1 MKKKPQEAFR
11 KSDKIVR
18 VVSSAKFI
26 ISLAVIIGVGTFLA
40 WQYHNTTN
48 ADRVFW
54 GMVDE
59 NLQTSAYSR
68 NTVQKS
74 GSQTVTQVIQ
84 TETSP
89 KQLIYSQTVFEQTG
103 VDSATAITENIGTPT
118 EDYVR
123 YNSIVTSQKS
133 ANGDPLDFSDVVG
146 QWAAAGSS
154 ADGETTGQ
162 QYNQAVLGI
171 IPTGNLS
178 SAERRAIIKTMK
190 EQGTYQYSVV
200 ETKRTWPFGRPNY
213 TFQVTVNPE
222 GYITTLKQFAK
233 EVGLNHL
240 EQVQPADYASSQK
253 LTFIVSVDGWTHQ
266 MTRADQNQ
274 GARSETISGRNLKN
288 SLPSAPTETIPVDE
302 LQARLQS
309 VQ

>member
-1 MKKKPQEAFR
+1 MKKKSQAASR
-11 KSDKIVR
+11 KSDKIIR
-18 VVSSAKFI
+18 ALSSTKFI
-26 ISLAVIIGVGTFLA
+26 VSAALIVAIATFVA

-74 GSQTVTQVIQ
+74 GSQSVTQVIQ
-84 TETSP
+84 TATSP
-89 KQLIYSQTVFEQTG
+89 NQRIYSQTVFEQTG
-103 VDSATAITENIGTPT
+103 VDSATAVTENIGTPT

-133 ANGDPLDFSDVVG
+133 TDGGPLDFSNVVG
-146 QWAAAGSS
+146 KWAAAGSS
-154 ADGETTGQ
+154 VDGGTTGQ

-178 SAERRAIIKTMK
+178 AADRRAIIKTMK
-190 EQGTYQYSVV
+190 DQGTYQYTVV

-213 TFQVTVNPE
+213 TFQVTVNPV
-222 GYITTLKQFAK
+222 GYINSLKQFASI
-233 EVGLNHL
+233 VGLNHL
-240 EQVQPADYASSQK
+240 EQVQSADYASSQK
-253 LTFIVSVDGWTHQ
+253 MTFIVSVDGWTHQ

-274 GARSETISGRNLKN
+274 GARSETVSGRNLKKT
-288 SLPSAPTETIPVDE
+288 LPSAPTETIPVDE
-302 LQARLQS
+302 LQSRLQS

>member
-1 MKKKPQEAFR
+1 MKKKPQEASR
-11 KSDKIVR
+11 KSDKIVQ
-18 VVSSAKFI
+18 VLSSAKFI
-26 ISLAVIIGVGTFLA
+26 ISVAVIIGVSTFLA

-68 NTVQKS
+68 NTVQKN
-74 GSQTVTQVIQ
+74 GSQSVTQVIQ
-84 TETSP
+84 TATSP
-89 KQLIYSQTVFEQTG
+89 QQLIYSQTVFQQTG

-133 ANGDPLDFSDVVG
+133 ANGGQLDFSDVVG
-146 QWAAAGSS
+146 KWAAAGSG
-154 ADGETTGQ
+154 AGGETTGQ

-190 EQGTYQYSVV
+190 DQGTYRYSVI
-200 ETKRTWPFGRPNY
+200 ETKRTWPFGRPTY
-213 TFQVTVNPE
+213 TFQVTVSPE
-222 GYITTLKQFAK
+222 GYITTLKQFAE

-240 EQVQPADYASSQK
+240 EKVQPADYASSQK

-274 GARSETISGRNLKN
+274 GARSETISGRNLKKT
-288 SLPSAPTETIPVDE
+288 LPSTPSDTIPVDE

>member
-1 MKKKPQEAFR
+1 MKKKPQEASR

-18 VVSSAKFI
+18 VLSSTKFI
-26 ISLAVIIGVGTFLA
+26 VSAALIVAIGTFVA

-59 NLQTSAYSR
+59 NLQTTAYSR

-74 GSQTVTQVIQ
+74 GSQGVTQVIQ
-84 TETSP
+84 TSTSP
-89 KQLIYSQTVFEQTG
+89 KQLVYSQTVFEQTG
-103 VDSATAITENIGTPT
+103 VDSATAVTENIGTPT

-133 ANGDPLDFSDVVG
+133 ATGGPLDFSDVIG
-146 QWAAAGSS
+146 KWAAAGSS
-154 ADGETTGQ
+154 VDGETTGQ

-171 IPTGNLS
+171 IPTANLS
-178 SAERRAIIKTMK
+178 SAERRSLIKMMK

-200 ETKRTWPFGRPNY
+200 ETKRSWPFGRPSY
-213 TFQVTVNPE
+213 TYQVTVNPVA
-222 GYITTLKQFAK
+222 YITALKQFAQD
-233 EVGLNHL
+233 VGLTHL
-240 EQVQPADYASSQK
+240 NQVQPSDYASSQK
-253 LTFIVSVDGWTHQ
+253 LSFVVSVDGWTHQ
-266 MTRADQNQ
+266 MTRAVQSQ
-274 GARSETISGRNLKN
+274 GARTETISGRNLKKT
-288 SLPSAPTETIPVDE
+288 LPSAPNETIPVDE
-302 LQARLQS
+302 LQTRLQS